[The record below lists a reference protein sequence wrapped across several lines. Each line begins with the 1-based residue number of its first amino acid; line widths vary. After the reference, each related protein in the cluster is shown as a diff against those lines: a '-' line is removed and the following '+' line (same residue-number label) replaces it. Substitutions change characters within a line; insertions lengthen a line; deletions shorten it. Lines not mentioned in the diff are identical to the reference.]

1 MKSLRPKIQILV
13 IALFGIAWLVTIN
26 ACNEK
31 KSSSESTSF
40 EEKPATSVPSE
51 PIVAKESNSKSE
63 PASTTK
69 STAKDS
75 LSSILT
81 KSTTPPPTTKTGSGA
96 DKTIYPTPAPKD
108 CQPNFKMIGKP
119 KGNHYLFYVTG
130 FNPGEFKCWNLVEE
144 HGVSICNGKPCVIYY
159 VDDPNG
165 SMSAPPPNY
174 VDPKFLKEHGYGQFS
189 HDENWWE
196 MKGAKIWGRTGN
208 PFLYYNTNNNA
219 GG

>member
-1 MKSLRPKIQILV
+1 MKSLRSKIELLV
-13 IALFGIAWLVTIN
+13 IALFGIAWMLTIN

-40 EEKPATSVPSE
+40 GEKPTTTVQSESTAASDATPRS
-51 PIVAKESNSKSE
+51 ESNSPTE
-63 PASTTK
+63 
-69 STAKDS
+69 STASDS
-75 LSSILT
+75 LSSIPT
-81 KSTTPPPTTKTGSGA
+81 RTTPPPTPKTGSGV
-96 DKTIYPTPAPKD
+96 DKTIYPTPTPKS

-119 KGNHYLFYVTG
+119 KGNHYLFYLTG

-208 PFLYYNTNNNA
+208 PFLYFNTNNNA